1 MKYMK
6 EILLKNKILVI
17 IYIIIGI
24 VSAFLTNYKIDYLQK
39 VINGLTDNNL
49 KLGNIIVYG
58 VILISYYMVNYI
70 DEYPGK
76 KLGNQIF
83 LDFKL
88 LSLKKISKI
97 DYLEYQSLGTGK
109 LTQRIENGS
118 EASKSITYDF
128 GLCVLR
134 QLIPNICFSVL
145 FIWKINSNI
154 TYGILIGYIVIFIIT
169 NVLLKVLYKLKEKI
183 LCNEE
188 KMNHFLVRGFME
200 MVVFRLENRFPSEIK
215 KASKAQREIV
225 NSKVKMNMIHEAF
238 FTIFALL
245 VAVLDVGVLLY
256 AWYSKTISVGGA
268 VALISLIDNAYTPI
282 AIFNVLFVQYKLD
295 KSTFKRFQEFL
306 EMKDDFQL
314 NEGNLMMDCSGDI
327 EIKKLSFAYKNR
339 TIFKEFDLTITYGE
353 KVAFV
358 GSSGSGKTTL
368 IKLILGLLKYDNG
381 SIKINGQEV
390 SEICLNSLY
399 ENISYISQDSP
410 VFDGTIRENIVFD
423 EKISDSNLN
432 EALKKVQ
439 LFEITNNM
447 KDGLETMIGERGTI
461 LSGGEKQRLAL
472 TRLWFH
478 ENNIVILDEATS
490 AMDNITEELVMD
502 EVINLL
508 KDKTV
513 LAISH
518 RLNSIKEFD
527 RIIVFNQG
535 KIVGQGT
542 FAELMKSN
550 SYFINLYNGSV
561 LNFDIED
568 TGGIN

>member
-1 MKYMK
+1 M
-6 EILLKNKILVI
+6 
-17 IYIIIGI
+17 
-24 VSAFLTNYKIDYLQK
+24 
-39 VINGLTDNNL
+39 
-49 KLGNIIVYG
+49 NI
-58 VILISYYMVNYI
+58 
-70 DEYPGK
+70 
-76 KLGNQIF
+76 
-83 LDFKL
+83 
-88 LSLKKISKI
+88 
-97 DYLEYQSLGTGK
+97 
-109 LTQRIENGS
+109 
-118 EASKSITYDF
+118 
-128 GLCVLR
+128 
-134 QLIPNICFSVL
+134 
-145 FIWKINSNI
+145 
-154 TYGILIGYIVIFIIT
+154 
-169 NVLLKVLYKLKEKI
+169 
-183 LCNEE
+183 
-188 KMNHFLVRGFME
+188 
-200 MVVFRLENRFPSEIK
+200 
-215 KASKAQREIV
+215 
-225 NSKVKMNMIHEAF
+225 IHEAF

-245 VAVLDVGVLLY
+245 VAFLDVGVLLY
-256 AWYSKTISVGGA
+256 AWNSKTISVGGA

-390 SEICLNSLY
+390 SELCLNSLY

-447 KDGLETMIGERGTI
+447 KDGIETMIGERGTI

-490 AMDNITEELVMD
+490 AMDNITQELVTD

-561 LNFDIED
+561 LNCDIED
-568 TGGIN
+568 TGGID